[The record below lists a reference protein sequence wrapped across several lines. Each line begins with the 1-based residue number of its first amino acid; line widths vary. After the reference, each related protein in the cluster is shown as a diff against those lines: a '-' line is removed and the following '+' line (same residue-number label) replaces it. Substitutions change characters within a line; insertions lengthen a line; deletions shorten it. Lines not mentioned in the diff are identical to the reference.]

1 MKLTYT
7 EVFEELFPTYLLYG
21 MSTEEYWHGDPWLV
35 RAYAQ
40 AYLLR
45 RKVENE
51 QAWIQGAY
59 IANAVT
65 VAIANTFGK
74 KRLDY
79 LKKPLEIFPKT
90 EAEKK
95 AEIREEKRKLISWL
109 NGMIRANRKK
119 KNTGSDKDGKP

>member
-1 MKLTYT
+1 MTY
-7 EVFEELFPTYLLYG
+7 EQ
-21 MSTEEYWHGDPWLV
+21 YWHGDPWLV

-45 RKVENE
+45 RKVDNE

-74 KRLDY
+74 KKTDY

-90 EAEKK
+90 ESEKK
-95 AEIREEKRKLISWL
+95 QEIREEKKRIIAWL
-109 NGMIRANRKK
+109 NKIAKSSKQKK
-119 KNTGSDKDGKP
+119 TTGSDQNGES

>member
-1 MKLTYT
+1 MTYT
-7 EVFEELFPTYLLYG
+7 EIFDELFPTYLLYG
-21 MSTEEYWHGDPWLV
+21 MTYEQYWHGDPWLV

-45 RKVENE
+45 RKVDNE

-74 KRLDY
+74 KKVDY

-90 EAEKK
+90 ESEKNQ
-95 AEIREEKRKLISWL
+95 EIREERKKLVAWL
-109 NGMIRANRKK
+109 NGMARKAKRKK
-119 KNTGSDKDGKP
+119 TTGSEPNGKP

>member
-1 MKLTYT
+1 MTYT
-7 EVFEELFPTYLLYG
+7 EIFDELFPTYLVYG
-21 MSTEEYWHGDPWLV
+21 MTYEQYWHGDPWLV

-45 RKVENE
+45 RKVDNE

-74 KRLDY
+74 KKTDY

-95 AEIREEKRKLISWL
+95 AEVREERRKVIAWL
-109 NGMIRANRKK
+109 NGMARKAKK
-119 KNTGSDKDGKP
+119 KKTTGSG